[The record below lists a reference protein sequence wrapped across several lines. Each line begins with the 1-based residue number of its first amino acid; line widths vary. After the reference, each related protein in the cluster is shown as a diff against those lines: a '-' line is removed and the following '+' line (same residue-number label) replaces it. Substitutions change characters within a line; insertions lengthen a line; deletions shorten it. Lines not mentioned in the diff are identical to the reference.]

1 MLAELA
7 ISCRIGTPRTIR
19 KPVMPLLTETKP
31 RKAKYGFKCQYAGS
45 TILDIGVLVRS
56 TLGKGGPGWWDEV
69 TSNMGQIGYLI
80 YFDDEA
86 LYEMFKAANART

>member
-1 MLAELA
+1 
-7 ISCRIGTPRTIR
+7 
-19 KPVMPLLTETKP
+19 MPLLTETKP
-31 RKAKYGFKCQYAGS
+31 RKAKYGFKCQYAGN

-56 TLGKGGPGWWDEV
+56 TLGKPSGNGWWDEV

-86 LYEMFKAANART
+86 LYELFKAANERT